1 MVTVRNEDGVT
12 LGDVAAHGVVYGI
25 KGSAEWVAYRDY
37 GQMRELKKV
46 LHRKKK
52 SGDDGGKDGDR
63 ECGYAFEDEDEGEWM
78 ERMRW

>member
-1 MVTVRNEDGVT
+1 MVTVRNEKGVT

-25 KGSAEWVAYRDY
+25 KGSAEWVAYHGY

-52 SGDDGGKDGDR
+52 AENDAREWRREGDDL
-63 ECGYAFEDEDEGEWM
+63 EDEEQEEWM